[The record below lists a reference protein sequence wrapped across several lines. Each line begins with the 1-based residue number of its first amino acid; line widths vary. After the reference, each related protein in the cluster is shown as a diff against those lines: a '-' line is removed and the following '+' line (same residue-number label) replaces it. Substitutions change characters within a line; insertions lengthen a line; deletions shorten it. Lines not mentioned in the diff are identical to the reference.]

1 MIDPFAAALEGTD
14 LADLASIATS
24 KVVISAVQL
33 DTDDENLEDEIEQEA
48 MQGLE
53 ASAPWPGVPA
63 DHGLSQPTS
72 IPSVAETINSQTEQ
86 RKLKA
91 DSNCALKNKYPPK
104 RRKIDPTK
112 N

>member
-1 MIDPFAAALEGTD
+1 MIDPFAAALEGTV
-14 LADLASIATS
+14 LADLASIATSKTS

-53 ASAPWPGVPA
+53 ASAPRPGVPE

-72 IPSVAETINSQTEQ
+72 IASVATSKQ
-86 RKLKA
+86 
-91 DSNCALKNKYPPK
+91 S
-104 RRKIDPTK
+104 
-112 N
+112 